1 VDENEIYVY
10 TSFNDFGAMS
20 KALEERNIEIIS
32 AEKQRIPNNFVAL
45 EEKQQDEIIRL
56 IENLEQD
63 EDVQHVFHN
72 LK

>member
-1 VDENEIYVY
+1 
-10 TSFNDFGAMS
+10 MS